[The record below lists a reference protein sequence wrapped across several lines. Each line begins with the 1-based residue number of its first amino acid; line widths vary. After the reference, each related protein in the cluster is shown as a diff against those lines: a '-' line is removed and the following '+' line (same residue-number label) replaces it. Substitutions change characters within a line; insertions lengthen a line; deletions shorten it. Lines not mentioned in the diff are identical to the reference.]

1 MKHTEETKIKISE
14 TLKRKGI
21 KPTVLPSREQCIKNL
36 EKTRGQT
43 VWNKGR
49 TDLPPSWN
57 AGLKGYMSGENN
69 CNWNGGK
76 PKCIDCGKEL
86 SSYNA
91 KRCPECY
98 YKFNKG
104 SNVYNWKGG
113 LGGRMK
119 QLRSSGEYK
128 VWRLDV
134 YQRDWF
140 TCQMPGCGY
149 KGKYIEAHHI
159 VRVADDES
167 LMFNIENGITL
178 CKECHSKIRN
188 KEKEYEELFRNIIKT
203 K

>member
-1 MKHTEETKIKISE
+1 MKHTEETKRKISE

-57 AGLKGYMSGENN
+57 AGLKGYKAGELN
-69 CNWNGGK
+69 CNWKGGK
-76 PKCIDCGKEL
+76 PKCVDCGKEL

-91 KRCPECY
+91 KRCEECY
-98 YKFNKG
+98 HKFYRGK
-104 SNVYNWKGG
+104 NVYNWKGG
-113 LGGRMK
+113 KKNEIEKIRT
-119 QLRSSGEYK
+119 SYEYK
-128 VWRLDV
+128 VWRMNV
-134 YQRDWF
+134 FQRDWF

-149 KGKYIEAHHI
+149 KGRDIEAHHI
-159 VRVADDES
+159 IRVKDDEG
-167 LMFNIENGITL
+167 LIINNDNGITL
-178 CKECHSKIRN
+178 CKKCHSMIKN
-188 KEKEYEELFRNIIKT
+188 KEKEYENLFKEIISK